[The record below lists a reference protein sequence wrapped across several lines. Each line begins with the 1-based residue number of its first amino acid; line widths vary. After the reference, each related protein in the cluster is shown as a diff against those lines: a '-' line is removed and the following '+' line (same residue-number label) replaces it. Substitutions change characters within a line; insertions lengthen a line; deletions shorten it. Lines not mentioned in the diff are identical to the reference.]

1 MTDLRRIF
9 EETLAA
15 HREACARLG
24 DAQFAAVEALAADV
38 RVAWARGGKLL
49 VCGNGG
55 SAADSQHLAAELAG
69 RYRCERAGLAAVA
82 LTTDSSALTAIS
94 NDFGFDQVF
103 ARQVEALGGPD
114 DVLLVISTSG
124 NSANCVMAV
133 ARGGELGLRCHGLL
147 GGDGGKLAGMVDGAL
162 VVPSDDTPRI
172 QEMHLIMIHT
182 LCELLE
188 TPQPGADRDP
198 S

>member
-1 MTDLRRIF
+1 MSDALQIYRQ
-9 EETLAA
+9 TLAA
-15 HREACARLG
+15 HRDAVVRLTDEHG
-24 DAQFAAVEALAADV
+24 EALAALAIQV
-38 RVAWARGGKLL
+38 RQAWDQGGKLL

-69 RYRCERAGLAAVA
+69 RYRRQRKGLAALA
-82 LTTDSSALTAIS
+82 LTTDTSALTAIS

-103 ARQVEALGGPD
+103 ARQVEALAGPH

-124 NSANCVMAV
+124 NSANCVVAV
-133 ARGGELGLRCHGLL
+133 ERARSLGVRCHGLL
-147 GGDGGKLAGMVDGAL
+147 GGDGGRLRGLVDGAV

-182 LCELLE
+182 LCELLDAPDAGE
-188 TPQPGADRDP
+188 TP
-198 S
+198 